1 MLIAFILQ
9 NHRSKTDECQYPSP
23 ITRSPSSS
31 SLHSLLYSRGSHSK
45 EWERLSFVVST
56 HALLLIFF
64 SHCSN
69 NPIEYSFE
77 VNQFPLFQFEAQKE
91 ETRATPF
98 FSLSLSLELS
108 ASSCLSFACL
118 LHFPFHTCFNL
129 YHSPPEGVVGSNTYC
144 LRSPSFARCIYV
156 TL

>member
-1 MLIAFILQ
+1 MSISQ
-9 NHRSKTDECQYPSP
+9 PYYPLLPFFLFSP
-23 ITRSPSSS
+23 F
-31 SLHSLLYSRGSHSK
+31 SLVFPREPLEGMGKVTHI
-45 EWERLSFVVST
+45 SFVVST

-98 FSLSLSLELS
+98 FSLSLSSCLPPPVFLSRASFISHSTLVSTCTIALLRELS
-108 ASSCLSFACL
+108 GRIHTACV
-118 LHFPFHTCFNL
+118 HP
-129 YHSPPEGVVGSNTYC
+129 
-144 LRSPSFARCIYV
+144 RSLDVY
-156 TL
+156 T

>member
-1 MLIAFILQ
+1 MSISQ
-9 NHRSKTDECQYPSP
+9 PYYPLPFFLFSP
-23 ITRSPSSS
+23 F
-31 SLHSLLYSRGSHSK
+31 SLVFPREPLEGIGKVTYI
-45 EWERLSFVVST
+45 SFVVST

>member
-1 MLIAFILQ
+1 MSISQ
-9 NHRSKTDECQYPSP
+9 PYYPLPFFLFSP
-23 ITRSPSSS
+23 F
-31 SLHSLLYSRGSHSK
+31 SLVFPREPLEGMGKVTHI
-45 EWERLSFVVST
+45 SFVVST

>member
-1 MLIAFILQ
+1 MSISQ
-9 NHRSKTDECQYPSP
+9 PYYPLPFFLFSP
-23 ITRSPSSS
+23 F
-31 SLHSLLYSRGSHSK
+31 SLVFPREPLEGIGKVTHI
-45 EWERLSFVVST
+45 SFVVST

-77 VNQFPLFQFEAQKE
+77 VNQFPLFQFEAQKEEEEE